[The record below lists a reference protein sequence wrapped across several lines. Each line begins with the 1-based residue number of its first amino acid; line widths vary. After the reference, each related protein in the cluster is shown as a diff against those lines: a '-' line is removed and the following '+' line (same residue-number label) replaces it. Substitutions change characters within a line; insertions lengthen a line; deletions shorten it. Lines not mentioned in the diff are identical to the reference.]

1 MKSSMRLPRFVLLSA
16 VVLTLGLTFVA
27 RLSAEDAPVDDGKY
41 KAPGGGPPPVA
52 PPLKKGSPLDHLAN
66 DPKQETPSVGYKEG
80 NTSGAIYFVGHRSVD
95 AQGGEGWGWIKKG
108 EAGPSWNGGQWIA
121 LQETPGLAVA
131 PHRKLI
137 KSDADQNWEYKFW
150 GHFATYKA
158 YDPHLDEQLPVFVLD
173 GYEVIGQGKALNNKI
188 GPPGRIQHRPSGA
201 SSRPGSP
208 ILSDPGV
215 D

>member
-1 MKSSMRLPRFVLLSA
+1 MAGGLVSIRPLL
-16 VVLTLGLTFVA
+16 
-27 RLSAEDAPVDDGKY
+27 AEDPPVDDGKY

-52 PPLKKGSPLDHLAN
+52 PPLRKGSPLDHLAN
-66 DPKQETPSVGYKEG
+66 DPKQDAPTVGYKEG
-80 NTSGAIYFVGHRSVD
+80 HTSGPAYGTAHRFVDG
-95 AQGGEGWGWIKKG
+95 QGGEGWGWIKQG
-108 EAGPSWNGGQWIA
+108 DGSWNSAKWFA
-121 LQETPGLAVA
+121 LQETLGVAVA
-131 PHRKLI
+131 PHRKLV
-137 KSDADQNWEYKFW
+137 KNDEDNNWEYKFW

-173 GYEVIGQGKALNNKI
+173 GYEVIGLAKPLSNKI